1 MAPTLRCRSD
11 SAVSRSGSATAH
23 LDSWLLTA
31 TSAYEHYVTA
41 GYVYISAVVEEREV
55 EGSAVLLKA
64 ALVIIPQLQTILIA
78 TSLDLTF
85 KEPGLSSLFHR
96 IGGSST
102 RSSPAH
108 MLSCTR
114 ATVMPPLNIRPAR
127 VQDHDQMLP
136 VLRRGKALYPEM
148 SELPQASRP
157 AEPYALTRMVE
168 DQNEHNR
175 VFVAHAEDGR
185 LVGFM
190 VVTADV
196 QTAGIMD
203 AFDLHPYDNFLP
215 PEVYA
220 QQYQDASDVVKE
232 RKLTALHQSRTAA
245 LARKAQT
252 AFEEQDDGRQKHEG
266 ATRDTSTASPS
277 ASKSAGSDDDDEIQM
292 SDVELEAAA
301 EPLEDEIRDEM
312 SILCMDPPEGG
323 EVSVLAITLLCI
335 DPEYEPQGVELL
347 AHAFAA
353 FPTKAYVLLTLPH
366 TAREPPLLELMSR
379 VPTKP
384 GCSFPELLY
393 LFTRHGLHADVK
405 IRLARE
411 SDRSSVT
418 HLLEGMTNQSEFLE
432 SFEQALTASCAV
444 VAICSDQVIGLC
456 TINPKVDLDQLST
469 HFHLGRAIRLTSH
482 PEGSH
487 AEVDMYC
494 INPIF
499 THWHRMLL
507 SAVHKLCKRTVLHY
521 ALPPGQQ
528 PPEMMKVLTQ
538 AAPRV
543 LRRGPAAVEAAAAA
557 EYALYMFGRSSAF
570 RKRRV
575 VNTQVVVVGGSEC
588 GLAVVEA
595 LLLHPRLCFTALTLL
610 APGIIS
616 VSGAVCHYSSSM
628 LSRLGL
634 EARVEVL
641 DAEMIGLD
649 REAKL
654 LDLSDGTSLPYG
666 YLVIATGLQDQTP
679 NRFSA
684 LDPDV
689 AATML
694 SADDLAADFTVG
706 DANVM
711 SSILV
716 YGDTLGSYHALATLE
731 AKGAGGKALF
741 TASPADTPDPMVAL
755 MREVAEKMDHPVP
768 HPSSGVLDG
777 LACVGGDARAVAT
790 FNEGSDAMEERIV
803 NLVVCCSPTGV
814 SPPLF
819 ECLNGS
825 SLVFDGRL
833 VVDSAFATN
842 DPSIYGGGTVA
853 KLSRR
858 FGKRVLFQHYN
869 SLEVGALVAA
879 SLCRTLD
886 GSPASGSRPPGD
898 EASAPPTPPPLRLSA
913 ARVVAATLP
922 GRLHF
927 TFAGC
932 GQAMAAPSLL
942 PPPGGRCL
950 ATHSERAYYHI
961 NLTATGLVHS
971 IVYLGR
977 SMLHAPHV
985 AALVGLHVSFLN
997 DIVTRV
1003 ENGELA
1009 DLAAFLSEPWAQLLY
1024 HDCFPELC
1032 AGMVAAAAPVYAKL
1046 LAAESAG
1053 SEEKADEAVRSLVHQ
1068 QLLGLIE
1075 GRCTELPMY
1084 HLTEA

>member
-1 MAPTLRCRSD
+1 MIQHLVPALRCRSD

-23 LDSWLLTA
+23 LDAWLLTA
-31 TSAYEHYVTA
+31 TSAYEHDVTA

-55 EGSAVLLKA
+55 EGSTVLLKA

-85 KEPGLSSLFHR
+85 KEPGLSSLFNR
-96 IGGSST
+96 IGSST
-102 RSSPAH
+102 RGSPAH
-108 MLSCTR
+108 LLSCAR
-114 ATVMPPLNIRPAR
+114 VTVMPLLNIRPAR

-136 VLRRGKALYPEM
+136 VLARGKALYPEM

-157 AEPYALTRMVE
+157 TEPYALTRLVE

-215 PEVYA
+215 PKVYA

-245 LARKAQT
+245 LAKKVQMAHEV
-252 AFEEQDDGRQKHEG
+252 EEDERQRHEG

-277 ASKSAGSDDDDEIQM
+277 ASKSVGSDDDDEIQM
-292 SDVELEAAA
+292 SDMELEAAA

-312 SILCMDPPEGG
+312 SILCMDLPEGA
-323 EVSVLAITLLCI
+323 EVSVCAITLLCI
-335 DPEYEPQGVELL
+335 DPEYESQGVELL

-384 GCSFPELLY
+384 GSNSPELLY

-405 IRLARE
+405 VRLARE
-411 SDRSSVT
+411 SDLSSVT

-444 VAICSDQVIGLC
+444 VAICSDQVIGMC

-469 HFHLGRAIRLTSH
+469 HFHLGRAIRLSSH
-482 PEGSH
+482 PESSH

-499 THWHRMLL
+499 THWHRMIL

-528 PPEMMKVLTQ
+528 PPEMMEVLTQ

-543 LRRGPAAVEAAAAA
+543 LRRGPAAIEAAAAA
-557 EYALYMFGRSSAF
+557 EYALYMFRRSSAF
-570 RKRRV
+570 RKRRA
-575 VNTQVVVVGGSEC
+575 VNTQVVVVGASEC
-588 GLAVVEA
+588 GLAVIEA
-595 LLLHPRLCFTALTLL
+595 LLLHPRLYFTALTLL
-610 APGIIS
+610 APGYIS
-616 VSGAVCHYSSSM
+616 VSGVVCHYSSSM

-649 REAKL
+649 REGKL
-654 LDLSDGTSLPYG
+654 LELSDGTSLPYG
-666 YLVIATGLQDQTP
+666 FLVIATGLQDQTL
-679 NRFSA
+679 NRCSA

-711 SSILV
+711 SSIVV
-716 YGDTLGSYHALATLE
+716 YGNTLGSYHALATLE

-768 HPSSGVLDG
+768 HPVSSVLDG
-777 LACVGGDARAVAT
+777 LACVEGDARAVAT
-790 FNEGSDAMEERIV
+790 FNEGSDTTEERIV
-803 NLVVCCSPTGV
+803 NLVVCCSPTGISV
-814 SPPLF
+814 PLF

-842 DPSIYGGGTVA
+842 DPFIYGGGTVA

-858 FGKRVLFQHYN
+858 FGKNVLFQHYN

-879 SLCRTLD
+879 SLSRTLD
-886 GSPASGSRPPGD
+886 EAPASESSPGD
-898 EASAPPTPPPLRLSA
+898 ESASPPPPPLQLST
-913 ARVVAATLP
+913 ARVVGATLP

-932 GQAMAAPSLL
+932 GQAMATPSLV
-942 PPPGGRCL
+942 PPHGGRCL
-950 ATHSERAYYHI
+950 ATHSETAFYHI

-971 IVYLGR
+971 IIYLGR
-977 SMLHAPHV
+977 SLLHAPHV

-997 DIVTRV
+997 DIITRF
-1003 ENGELA
+1003 ENNELV
-1009 DLAAFLSEPWAQLLY
+1009 DLAVFLSEPWAQLLY
-1024 HDCFPELC
+1024 HDCFPEMC
-1032 AGMVAAAAPVYAKL
+1032 AGMVAAATPVYAKL
-1046 LAAESAG
+1046 LAVK

-1084 HLTEA
+1084 HLAEA